1 MGALPHKTVLCI
13 TSYEKGQAF
22 LREVKAQGSIVYLL
36 TVEKLRDAD
45 WPRDAI
51 DEVFYMPSLFHEQDM
66 INAVSYLARS
76 HQIDRIVPLDDYDV
90 EMAAML
96 REHLRMPGMGDTTA
110 RHFRDK
116 LAMRVRARERGV
128 LVPDFVHVLNYDR
141 IREFMARVPPPWLLK
156 PRSEASSLGIKK
168 INAPEEVWPVLDM
181 LGDRQSYYVL
191 EAFVPGE
198 VYHVDSIVS
207 EREVVFSE
215 VHQYGRPPFSVMHEG
230 GVFSTRTVERGSVD
244 EIELTTRNQELIE
257 ALGLVRGVT
266 HAEFLKGSANG
277 RFYFIECAARV
288 GGANIA
294 ELVEATTGLN
304 LWAEWAKIEIA
315 GEDVA
320 YELPAHRSDYGGL
333 IISLARQ
340 EWPDLSA
347 YTDPEIAWRM
357 KRKGHAGLIIKS
369 PDRARVQAL
378 LDSYLQR
385 FYADFFAK
393 LPPPDRP
400 TN

>member
-13 TSYEKGQAF
+13 SSYEKGQAF
-22 LREVKAQGSIVYLL
+22 LREVKAQGSTVYLL

-51 DEVFYMPSLFHEQDM
+51 DELFYMPSLFNEQDM

-76 HQIDRIVPLDDYDV
+76 RHIDRIVPLDDYDV
-90 EMAAML
+90 EMAAKL
-96 REHLRMPGMGDTTA
+96 REHLRIPGMGDSTT
-110 RHFRDK
+110 RYFRDK
-116 LAMRVRARERGV
+116 LAMRVRARDRGV
-128 LVPDFVHVLNYDR
+128 LVPDFAHVLNYDAL
-141 IREFMARVPPPWLLK
+141 REFMARVPPPWLIK

-168 INAPEEVWPVLDM
+168 LNSPDELWPVLDQ

-207 EREVVFSE
+207 EKQVVFSE

-230 GVFSTRTVERGSVD
+230 GVFTTRTVPRGSAD
-244 EIELTTRNQELIE
+244 EVELEQRNQALIE

-266 HAEFLKGSANG
+266 HAEFLKGSADG

-294 ELVEATTGLN
+294 DLVEASTGLN
-304 LWAEWAKIEIA
+304 LWREWAKIEIA
-315 GEDVA
+315 GEDA
-320 YELPAHRSDYGGL
+320 PYELPAARSDYGGL

-357 KRKGHAGLIIKS
+357 QRKGHAGLIVAS
-369 PDRARVQAL
+369 PDRARVQTL
-378 LDSYLQR
+378 LDSYTQR
-385 FYADFFAK
+385 FYDDFFAK

>member
-1 MGALPHKTVLCI
+1 MESLPHTTVLCL

-22 LREVKAQGSIVYLL
+22 LREVKAQGSAVYLL

-45 WPRDAI
+45 WPRDAL
-51 DEVFYMPSLFHEQDM
+51 DEIFYMPSLFHEQDM
-66 INAVSYLARS
+66 INAVSYLARA
-76 HQIDRIVPLDDYDV
+76 HPIDRIVPLDDYDV

-96 REHLRMPGMGDTTA
+96 REHLRIPGMGDSTT
-110 RHFRDK
+110 RYFRDK
-116 LAMRVRARERGV
+116 LAMRVRARDRGV

-141 IREFMARVPPPWLLK
+141 LREFMARVPPPWLIK
-156 PRSEASSLGIKK
+156 PRSEASSLGIQKL
-168 INAPEEVWPVLDM
+168 NAPGELWPVLDV

-207 EREVVFSE
+207 ERDVVFSE
-215 VHQYGRPPFSVMHEG
+215 AHQYGRPPFSVMHEG
-230 GVFSTRTVERGSVD
+230 GVFSTRTVEHGSPD
-244 EIELTTRNQELIE
+244 ELELAARNQAVIE

-266 HAEFLKGSANG
+266 HAEFLKGRADG

-315 GEDVA
+315 GEEAA

-340 EWPDLSA
+340 EWPDLAA

-357 KRKGHAGLIIKS
+357 KRKDHAGLIVKS
-369 PDRARVQAL
+369 SDRARVQTL
-378 LDSYLQR
+378 LDSYTQR
-385 FYADFFAK
+385 FYADFFAR

>member
-22 LREVKAQGSIVYLL
+22 LREVKAQGSTVYLL

-304 LWAEWAKIEIA
+304 LWREWAKIEIA

-357 KRKGHAGLIIKS
+357 KRKGHAGLIVTS